1 MKTSLLRLISCLIGM
16 MICCSHTHGNCGT
29 TTFHNNQDGISC
41 TPASV
46 NVSIKYSNDMDPII
60 TGSVYNGTGCF
71 WEGRRSDGENIIVYR
86 GGGHNITAI
95 EVNMMYDGY
104 SGHYK
109 IPKVIQVNIAPNKSG
124 KFSVSFPKI
133 TSNGC
138 EASYYIVSAV
148 RFSDGSIYMIRET
161 GNLK

>member
-16 MICCSHTHGNCGT
+16 MIICSYTYGNCGT
-29 TTFHNNQDGISC
+29 TTSQNNQDGISC
-41 TPASV
+41 SPASV
-46 NVSIKYSNDMDPII
+46 RVSIKYSNDMNPII
-60 TGSVYNGTGCF
+60 TGSIYNGTGCF
-71 WEGRRSDGENIIVYR
+71 WEGRRSDGKDIIVYR

-109 IPKVIQVNIAPNKSG
+109 MPKVIQVNIAPNESG
-124 KFSVSFPKI
+124 NFSVSFPKI
-133 TSNGC
+133 ASGC
-138 EASYYIVSAV
+138 EANYYIVSAV
-148 RFSDGSIYMIRET
+148 RFSDGSVYMIRET